1 MSDVSVKANSAAHL
15 DEEDVTELGRMD
27 EQKGQLK

>member
-15 DEEDVTELGRMD
+15 DEEDVTELVGWMNK
-27 EQKGQLK
+27 KGN